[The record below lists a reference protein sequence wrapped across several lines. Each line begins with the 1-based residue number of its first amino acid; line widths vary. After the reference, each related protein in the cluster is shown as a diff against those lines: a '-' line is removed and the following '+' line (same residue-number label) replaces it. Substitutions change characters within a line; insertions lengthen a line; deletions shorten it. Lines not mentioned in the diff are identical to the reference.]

1 MKMKKNKEVSEYKK
15 LSEEKNYFN
24 NLNLNV
30 IISNDKPIKNQKLD
44 INSEKIIQRNS
55 IRLLTYNIF
64 CRPPPVNSNNGDYK
78 DPRIKDFLEQLPNFD
93 IICFQELFTTLND
106 RKHRIIRKG
115 AKMGLKYYAS
125 PRVPSFFSKYL
136 VDSGLLIISRYEIV
150 EDDFYEYYI
159 TISGDAVSGKGI
171 LYAKIKINDKF
182 LFLFNTHLQSTY
194 YDESQKNIDC
204 TIQVRTAQTEEL
216 INYIY
221 NKLLIIPRDEIK
233 NGCVIVCGDFNIDA
247 HDNKFAKIKYKI
259 PNYNNTEYNIL
270 KLKLNKLGKA
280 IDLMEKKYN
289 KHLYTFGNNEKEE
302 HDHTLTNKTD
312 YNMKQTLDYIW
323 EIIPDFSL
331 DIYRQEYYKKSKNYS
346 HNDKYIENNKIQV
359 LYDTFKVQEFL
370 VKNRPYQ
377 QLSDHFG
384 VSVDL
389 FSPQNNSQNLK
400 DSYLQIRELEEPLK
414 SC

>member
-1 MKMKKNKEVSEYKK
+1 MKMKEDKEVSEYKN
-15 LSEEKNYFN
+15 LSEENNYYN
-24 NLNLNV
+24 SSDIDV
-30 IISNDKPIKNQKLD
+30 KISNDKPIKNQKLE
-44 INSEKIIQRNS
+44 IISEKAMERNS
-55 IRLLTYNIF
+55 IRLLIYNIF

-78 DPRIKDFLEQLPNFD
+78 DARIKDFLEQMPNFD

-106 RKHRIIRKG
+106 RKHRIIREG

-125 PRVPSFFSKYL
+125 PKVPSFFSKYL
-136 VDSGLLIISRYEIV
+136 VDSGLLILSRYKIV

-159 TISGDAVSGKGI
+159 TISGDAVSNKGI
-171 LYAKIKINDKF
+171 LYAKIKINNKF

-221 NKLLIIPRDEIK
+221 HKLLIIPRDEIK
-233 NGCVIVCGDFNIDA
+233 KGCVIVCGDFNIDA
-247 HDNKFAKIKYKI
+247 HNNKFAKTKYKI

-280 IDLMEKKYN
+280 IDLMKKKYN
-289 KHLYTFGNNEKEE
+289 EHLYTFGNNEKEE
-302 HDHTLTNKTD
+302 HDHTLTNKVD
-312 YNMKQTLDYIW
+312 FNMKQTLDYIW

-331 DIYRQEYYKKSKNYS
+331 DIYKHEYFQKNSNYLY
-346 HNDKYIENNKIQV
+346 NDKYIANDKIQV
-359 LYDTFKVQEFL
+359 LYDTFKIQEFL

-389 FSPQNNSQNLK
+389 YSHNNSQNLHF
-400 DSYLQIRELEEPLK
+400 
-414 SC
+414 

>member
-1 MKMKKNKEVSEYKK
+1 MKMKEDKEVSEYKN
-15 LSEEKNYFN
+15 LSEENNYYN
-24 NLNLNV
+24 SSDIDV
-30 IISNDKPIKNQKLD
+30 KISNDKPIKNQKLE
-44 INSEKIIQRNS
+44 IISEKAMERNS
-55 IRLLTYNIF
+55 IRLLIYNIF

-78 DPRIKDFLEQLPNFD
+78 DARIKDFLEQMPNFD

-106 RKHRIIRKG
+106 RKHRIIREG

-125 PRVPSFFSKYL
+125 PKVPSFFSKYL
-136 VDSGLLIISRYEIV
+136 VDSGLLILSRYKIV

-159 TISGDAVSGKGI
+159 TISGDAVSNKGI
-171 LYAKIKINDKF
+171 LYAKIKINNKF

-233 NGCVIVCGDFNIDA
+233 KGCVIVCGDFNIDA
-247 HDNKFAKIKYKI
+247 HNNKFAKTKYKI

-280 IDLMEKKYN
+280 IDLMKKKYN
-289 KHLYTFGNNEKEE
+289 EHLYTFGNNEKEE
-302 HDHTLTNKTD
+302 HDHTLTNKVD
-312 YNMKQTLDYIW
+312 FNMKQTLDYIW
-323 EIIPDFSL
+323 EIIPYFSL
-331 DIYRQEYYKKSKNYS
+331 DIYKHEYFQKNSNYLY
-346 HNDKYIENNKIQV
+346 NDKYIANDKIQV
-359 LYDTFKVQEFL
+359 LYDTFKIQEFL

-389 FSPQNNSQNLK
+389 YSHNNSQNLHF
-400 DSYLQIRELEEPLK
+400 
-414 SC
+414 